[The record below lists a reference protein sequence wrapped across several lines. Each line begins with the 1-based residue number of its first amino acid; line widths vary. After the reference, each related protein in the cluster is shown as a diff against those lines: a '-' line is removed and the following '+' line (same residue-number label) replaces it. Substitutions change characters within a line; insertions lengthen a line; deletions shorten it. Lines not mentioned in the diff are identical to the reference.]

1 MSNWQQAVDV
11 LFVLSNNNMIMK
23 KILSILL
30 FLVVVCQIRAEDT
43 NITTMHKMTQRLFP
57 QQASSFDFR
66 LLNDTSTDS
75 FTIKS
80 EGIKL
85 LFPE

>member
-1 MSNWQQAVDV
+1 
-11 LFVLSNNNMIMK
+11 MK

-57 QQASSFDFR
+57 QHASSFDFR
-66 LLNDTSTDS
+66 LLNNTSADTLPS
-75 FTIKS
+75 KAK
-80 EGIKL
+80 GIKL
-85 LFPE
+85 LFPEITLTLWL